1 MALPD
6 GTSFTFTQQD
16 KNTTYITGTPD
27 TSGLT
32 KLYQSTGSSTDGTIT
47 QAAITSAL
55 DSKADTSGTYTG
67 LTVGNANAVDTTY
80 LLDHTYPIGAVYS
93 SLVQTD
99 PSDSTVLGIGT
110 WDYEGSYTL
119 DGDSRIVTESGESI
133 LSEDDS
139 SILAS
144 GQTKTIY
151 QYSRSS

>member
-67 LTVGNANAVDTTY
+67 LTVGNANADIFSIIPT
-80 LLDHTYPIGAVYS
+80 L
-93 SLVQTD
+93 LVQF
-99 PSDSTVLGIGT
+99 
-110 WDYEGSYTL
+110 
-119 DGDSRIVTESGESI
+119 IVHLFKQI
-133 LSEDDS
+133 LL
-139 SILAS
+139 ILL
-144 GQTKTIY
+144 Y
-151 QYSRSS
+151 